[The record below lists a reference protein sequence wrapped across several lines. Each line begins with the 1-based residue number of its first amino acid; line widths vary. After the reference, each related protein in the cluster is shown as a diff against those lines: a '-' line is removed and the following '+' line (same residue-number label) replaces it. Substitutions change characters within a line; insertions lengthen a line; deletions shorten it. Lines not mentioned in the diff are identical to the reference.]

1 MNNPFQPVS
10 MSKTQQ
16 VARMLLNLIIES
28 DMKPGSSFGT
38 EAELL
43 ERMNVSRPTLREGLR
58 ILESQG
64 VLSMRPG
71 PRGGII
77 VAAPDVDVIAH
88 AMSVYLRL
96 NNVPFVEILKA
107 RMAIEPALVR
117 GAALHGGEA
126 DFAEME
132 ASIRVMEAPDCT
144 DQAIYNENR
153 KFHTVIARASANPV
167 LEAFWAT
174 ISILASG
181 EVDQIRYSP
190 KNRTHIIEAHKRIL
204 DACRRRDADAAQQAM
219 SEHLGELD
227 DLLRIR
233 YGERLSGPTRITYKS
248 GGAIA

>member
-1 MNNPFQPVS
+1 

-28 DMKPGSSFGT
+28 DLKPGSSFGT
-38 EAELL
+38 EAEIL

-58 ILESQG
+58 VLESQG
-64 VLSMRPG
+64 VLSLRPG

-77 VAAPDVDVIAH
+77 VAQPNVDVIAH

-117 GAALHGGEA
+117 GTAVHGTDK
-126 DFAEME
+126 DFEEME
-132 ASIRVMEAPDCT
+132 ETIRMMEAPDCT

-167 LEAFWAT
+167 LEVFWAT

-181 EVDQIRYSP
+181 EADQIRYSK
-190 KNRTHIIEAHKRIL
+190 KNRAHIIKAHKQIL
-204 DACRRRDADAAQQAM
+204 EACRRHDPDAAQRAM
-219 SEHLGELD
+219 SDHLGELD
-227 DLLRIR
+227 DLLRSR
-233 YGERLSGPTRITYKS
+233 FGERLTEPTRIAYKRS
-248 GGAIA
+248 GNAIV

>member
-1 MNNPFQPVS
+1 MTGPLLPVS

-28 DMKPGSSFGT
+28 DLKPGSSFGT

-64 VLSMRPG
+64 VLSLRPG

-77 VAAPDVDVIAH
+77 VAKPNLDVIAH

-117 GAALHGGEA
+117 GTATHGA
-126 DFAEME
+126 DSDFEEME
-132 ASIRVMEAPDCT
+132 ETIRVMEKPECS
-144 DQAIYNENR
+144 DQAIYEQNR

-167 LEAFWAT
+167 LEVFWGT

-181 EVDQIRYSP
+181 EADQIRYSK
-190 KNRTHIIEAHKRIL
+190 KNRAHIIEAHKQIL
-204 DACRRRDADAAQQAM
+204 AACRQRDPDAAERAM
-219 SEHLGELD
+219 SNHLGELEH
-227 DLLRIR
+227 LLRARFGGRESEPMRIVYR
-233 YGERLSGPTRITYKS
+233 SGRP
-248 GGAIA
+248 IA